1 MKHPPEKQSK
11 NQPNH
16 DSDTSFES
24 VSFNNNEQ
32 FSSDDSTFEQIER
45 FIGENS
51 NYIFDNY
58 FPELSEEKSNDGIH
72 PADID
77 ILDNSIEKDDSIA
90 IKNEEQFF
98 NQNERIDFTKVRVS
112 KIMVFQGFD
121 ECRGTL
127 KPLFHYSKLLLIF
140 LRSAI
145 SSFFKN
151 EHTMFQTSFVEITVS
166 NFVSAQLSSISPK
179 VQCTATHGKPKIF
192 ITKFKTI
199 LPCLCIKSFVRKQP
213 WSGYLLVV
221 VTIAIA
227 R

>member
-1 MKHPPEKQSK
+1 MKHPPEQQSK

-32 FSSDDSTFEQIER
+32 FSSDFEIDNDSTFEQIER

-98 NQNERIDFTKVRVS
+98 NQNERNDFIKVRVS
-112 KIMVFQGFD
+112 KIMAFQD
-121 ECRGTL
+121 VDR
-127 KPLFHYSKLLLIF
+127 
-140 LRSAI
+140 
-145 SSFFKN
+145 
-151 EHTMFQTSFVEITVS
+151 M
-166 NFVSAQLSSISPK
+166 
-179 VQCTATHGKPKIF
+179 
-192 ITKFKTI
+192 
-199 LPCLCIKSFVRKQP
+199 
-213 WSGYLLVV
+213 
-221 VTIAIA
+221 
-227 R
+227 